1 MATPKK
7 IQDTIPRIYF
17 NKYGTKIPLTV
28 KTGALDALR
37 KKLLKGQTNVSKD
50 DK

>member
-1 MATPKK
+1 M
-7 IQDTIPRIYF
+7 YF
-17 NKYGTKIPLTV
+17 NKYGTKTPLSV

-37 KKLLKGQTNVSKD
+37 KKLLKGQTNVPKE